1 MRLLCRCDYINNGP
15 AIEKSEVMFNYKII
29 WPIIALA
36 AKARAAARFHP
47 GEILLNTS
55 DKDYKTDGLI
65 EMDEIEVCLLETS
78 GHYGLKYLDRFGH
91 DDVKGSFGALTFMR
105 KILTT

>member
-1 MRLLCRCDYINNGP
+1 
-15 AIEKSEVMFNYKII
+15 MFNYKII